1 MPIASKMGNMM
12 RTLGMP
18 DQNLGASTQ
27 LDIETAAR
35 LVADS
40 SLQANITSEI
50 TARANADLA
59 EVTARANADLAE
71 ITARSNAIN
80 AEVTARTNADST
92 LTTNLNSEI
101 TARQNADSTLQAS
114 IQTLGASTA
123 FASETATVIAGVLTP
138 TTDKPIQRIVAGSAN
153 LDSIANPVAG
163 EYKILINES
172 ASPIN
177 VTHNTGA
184 SSTSIFT
191 GTGASISLASN
202 AALTLV
208 YDASLVRWVVI
219 GGVGGGSASQQ
230 VTQVSHG
237 FSVGQCL
244 YLNGSTYTLA
254 QANTANTAETVGVV
268 TNILSADIF
277 QVTELGYTKGL
288 SGLTAGTVYFLSDS
302 VAGALTATEPTV
314 VGSISKPLLLAD
326 SATSGYVLNYRGSVV
341 GGANARTQVALT
353 NNATS
358 PVQDVSGYD
367 AGDLAG
373 WVYINAT
380 TSYRFYINA
389 KWAKNGAGTDFNLNV
404 QTTGDTP
411 PIGFSLTI
419 TSGGL
424 IQATLPSISGFVLS
438 VINYALNA
446 PAIGTAFPL
455 TVSGYSVLN
464 GTPSVLGLTAY
475 DSTGLTFNKAINF
488 VYTAVTTATILNHNY
503 YYVSAS
509 GSSPYA
515 ITLPTAVGIAG
526 RSYVIKSN
534 MDVGVSLTVNT
545 TSSQTIDGL
554 TSKSLARYEALS
566 VISNGQNWEIF

>member
-27 LDIETAAR
+27 VDIETSAR
-35 LVADS
+35 IVADS
-40 SLQANITSEI
+40 SLQANIDSEI
-50 TARANADLA
+50 
-59 EVTARANADLAE
+59 TARANADLAE
-71 ITARSNAIN
+71 ITARSNA
-80 AEVTARTNADST
+80 DST
-92 LTTNLNSEI
+92 LTSNLNAEI
-101 TARQNADSTLQAS
+101 TARTNADSTLQAS

-153 LDSIANPVAG
+153 LDSIASPVAG

-219 GGVGGGSASQQ
+219 GGIGGGGSASQQ

-254 QANTANTAETVGVV
+254 QANAASTAETVGVV

-314 VGSISKPLLLAD
+314 MGSVSKPLLLAD

-341 GGANARTQVALT
+341 GGANARTQVALA

-358 PVQDVSGYD
+358 PVQDVGSYE

-380 TSYRFYINA
+380 VSYRFYINA

-404 QTTGDTP
+404 QTTGDVP
-411 PIGFSLTI
+411 PLGFSLTV
-419 TSGGL
+419 TSAGL

-455 TVSGYSVLN
+455 TVSGYSVIN
-464 GTPSVLGLTAY
+464 GTPSILGLTAY
-475 DSTGLTFNKAINF
+475 DNTGLTFNKAINF

-515 ITLPTAVGIAG
+515 ITLPTAVGSVG
-526 RSYVIKSN
+526 RTYVIKSN

-554 TSKSLARYEALS
+554 TSKSLARYEAMS
-566 VISNGQNWEIF
+566 VISTGTNWEIY

>member
-27 LDIETAAR
+27 VDIETSAR
-35 LVADS
+35 IVADS
-40 SLQANITSEI
+40 SLQANIDSEI
-50 TARANADLA
+50 
-59 EVTARANADLAE
+59 TARANADLAE
-71 ITARSNAIN
+71 ITARSNA
-80 AEVTARTNADST
+80 DST
-92 LTTNLNSEI
+92 LTSNLNAEI
-101 TARQNADSTLQAS
+101 TARTNADSTLQAS

-153 LDSIANPVAG
+153 LDSIASPVAG

-219 GGVGGGSASQQ
+219 GGIGGGGSASQQ

-254 QANTANTAETVGVV
+254 QANAASTAETVGVV

-288 SGLTAGTVYFLSDS
+288 SGLTAGMVYFLSDS
-302 VAGALTATEPTV
+302 VAGALTDTEPTV
-314 VGSISKPLLLAD
+314 MGSVSKPLLLAD

-341 GGANARTQVALT
+341 GGANARTQVALA

-358 PVQDVSGYD
+358 PVQDVGSYE

-380 TSYRFYINA
+380 VSYRFYINA

-404 QTTGDTP
+404 QTTGDVP
-411 PIGFSLTI
+411 PLGFSLTV
-419 TSGGL
+419 TSAGL

-455 TVSGYSVLN
+455 TVSGYSVIN
-464 GTPSVLGLTAY
+464 GTPSILGLTAY
-475 DSTGLTFNKAINF
+475 DNTGLTFNKAINF

-515 ITLPTAVGIAG
+515 ITLPTAVGSVG
-526 RSYVIKSN
+526 RTYVIKSN

-554 TSKSLARYEALS
+554 TSKSLTRYEALS
-566 VISNGQNWEIF
+566 VISNGQNWEIY

>member
-27 LDIETAAR
+27 VDIETSAR
-35 LVADS
+35 IVADS
-40 SLQANITSEI
+40 SLQANIDSEI
-50 TARANADLA
+50 
-59 EVTARANADLAE
+59 TARANADLAE
-71 ITARSNAIN
+71 ITARSNA
-80 AEVTARTNADST
+80 DST
-92 LTTNLNSEI
+92 LTSNLNAEI
-101 TARQNADSTLQAS
+101 TARTNADSTLQAS

-153 LDSIANPVAG
+153 LDSIASPVAG

-219 GGVGGGSASQQ
+219 GGIGGGGSASQQ

-254 QANTANTAETVGVV
+254 QANAASTAETVGVV

-288 SGLTAGTVYFLSDS
+288 SGLTAGMVYFLSDS
-302 VAGALTATEPTV
+302 VAGALTDTEPTV
-314 VGSISKPLLLAD
+314 MGSVSKPLLLAD

-341 GGANARTQVALT
+341 GGANARTQVALA

-358 PVQDVSGYD
+358 PVQDVGSYE

-380 TSYRFYINA
+380 VSYRFYINA

-404 QTTGDTP
+404 QTTGDVP
-411 PIGFSLTI
+411 PLGFSLTV
-419 TSGGL
+419 TSAGL

-455 TVSGYSVLN
+455 TVSGYSVIN
-464 GTPSVLGLTAY
+464 GTPSILGLTAY
-475 DSTGLTFNKAINF
+475 DNTGLTFNKAINF

-515 ITLPTAVGIAG
+515 ITLPTAVGSAG
-526 RSYVIKSN
+526 RTYVIKSN
-534 MDVGVSLTVNT
+534 MNAGVTLTLNT
-545 TSSQTIDGL
+545 TSSQTLDGL
-554 TSKSLARYEALS
+554 TSKSLARYEAMQ
-566 VISNGQNWEIF
+566 VISNGSHWEIF

>member
-27 LDIETAAR
+27 VDIETSAR
-35 LVADS
+35 IVADS
-40 SLQANITSEI
+40 SLQANIDSEI
-50 TARANADLA
+50 
-59 EVTARANADLAE
+59 TARANADLAE
-71 ITARSNAIN
+71 ITARSNA
-80 AEVTARTNADST
+80 DST
-92 LTTNLNSEI
+92 LTSNLNAEI
-101 TARQNADSTLQAS
+101 TARTNADSTLQAS

-153 LDSIANPVAG
+153 LDSIASPVAG

-219 GGVGGGSASQQ
+219 GGIGGGGSASQQ

-254 QANTANTAETVGVV
+254 QANAASTAETVGVV

-288 SGLTAGTVYFLSDS
+288 SGLTAGMVYFLSDS
-302 VAGALTATEPTV
+302 VAGALTDTEPTV
-314 VGSISKPLLLAD
+314 MGSVSKPLLLAD

-341 GGANARTQVALT
+341 GGANARTQVALA

-358 PVQDVSGYD
+358 PVQDVGSYE

-380 TSYRFYINA
+380 VSYRFYINA

-404 QTTGDTP
+404 QTTGDVP
-411 PIGFSLTI
+411 PLGFSLTV
-419 TSGGL
+419 TSAGL

-455 TVSGYSVLN
+455 TVSGYSVIN
-464 GTPSVLGLTAY
+464 GTPSILGLTAY
-475 DSTGLTFNKAINF
+475 DNTGLTFNKAINF

-515 ITLPTAVGIAG
+515 ITLPTAVGSVG
-526 RSYVIKSN
+526 RTYVIKSN

-554 TSKSLARYEALS
+554 TSKSLARYEAMS
-566 VISNGQNWEIF
+566 VISTGTNWEIY